1 MIPNFPWVPQKPWFV
16 KGPLACVLGYYSF
29 KPQKY
34 LWNQLGLLAERRCLW
49 NKRTTG
55 CLLTTYFTGRK
66 EQKKEGERA
75 EKPERKKGRGRERKK
90 HVEQMWLSGL
100 WASGPR

>member
-1 MIPNFPWVPQKPWFV
+1 MNTVSTWLEEGKS
-16 KGPLACVLGYYSF
+16 GR
-29 KPQKY
+29 
-34 LWNQLGLLAERRCLW
+34 E
-49 NKRTTG
+49 
-55 CLLTTYFTGRK
+55 RK